1 MNIDEMTPSEAIEAI
16 RTGKVDIDDLSTEDL
31 VVLYN
36 DPALQPNK
44 QQLSSVLSNFM
55 QTLQLGQIAKT
66 TSQEN
71 SAGNKNE

>member
-1 MNIDEMTPSEAIEAI
+1 MSIDEMTPSEAIEAI

-44 QQLSSVLSNFM
+44 QRLSNVLSNFM
-55 QTLQLGQIAKT
+55 QTLQLDQIAKT

-71 SAGNKNE
+71 GAGNKNE